1 MLVCCY
7 IFVSDTVHN
16 VRLQIMIS
24 VFPEVMIVFH
34 HGWNIPSLL
43 KVSRILRSQPDPEE
57 DIIFGIDDLVHVD
70 STDAIAAKDE
80 PIFDFYLLQVTSK
93 LDLTTYTSTDYG
105 SDFPPYTTIFTGH
118 FILRELLDMM
128 DILEE
133 RQQTMVAV
141 STVW

>member
-1 MLVCCY
+1 M
-7 IFVSDTVHN
+7 
-16 VRLQIMIS
+16 IM
-24 VFPEVMIVFH
+24 FH

-43 KVSRILRSQPDPEE
+43 RVPRILRSEPDPEE
-57 DIIFGIDDLVHVD
+57 DIIFGIADLVHVD
-70 STDAIAAKDE
+70 STDTIAAQDE

-105 SDFPPYTTIFTGH
+105 SNFPPYTTIFTGH
-118 FILRELLDMM
+118 FILRELLDKM

-133 RQQTMVAV
+133 CWQTMVAV